1 MQYDEKLKRLKA
13 LTVLKQIPER
23 QIAALAEFLRPKE
36 LEDGAPVFE
45 EGSLGMSLYFVSTG
59 KVRISKKVAG
69 GAAKDL
75 AMLNAGEFFGE
86 AALIEDA
93 TRSATASAVGKT
105 LLFELFRGDL
115 SRWVKGNPQQAVQFF
130 AELTNAQSR
139 RLRKT
144 SNELTLHSDLASFLL
159 EPGKAGPEFMSHVL
173 ERVVPHLEGVWS
185 AAAFVKD
192 DSGSMKV
199 AAARGDGKLED
210 LAPIIGAVSGTGW
223 MDDATFQ
230 ADLTGTAG
238 SFGRLVFRAKA
249 AVGDSPR
256 EEIGRTLT
264 VVARLVATALE
275 LREK

>member
-1 MQYDEKLKRLKA
+1 MQYEEKIKRLRGLHA
-13 LTVLKQIPER
+13 LKQVPER

-36 LEDGAPVFE
+36 LEDAGVVFQ
-45 EGSLGMSLYFVSTG
+45 EGSLGMSLYFLSTG
-59 KVRISKKVAG
+59 KVRISKQVAG
-69 GAAKDL
+69 GATKEL
-75 AMLNAGEFFGE
+75 ALLSAGEFFGE
-86 AALIEDA
+86 SALIEDA
-93 TRSATASAVGKT
+93 TRSATATAVGKT

-115 SRWVKGNPQQAVQFF
+115 ARWVKANPQQAVQFF

-173 ERVVPHLEGVWS
+173 ERVVPHLEGPWS
-185 AAAFVKD
+185 AAAFVKE
-192 DSGSMKV
+192 GETLKV
-199 AAARGDGKLED
+199 VAARGDGKLEE
-210 LAPIIGAVSGTGW
+210 LAPAIAGVAGTGW

-230 ADLTGTAG
+230 ADLTGTEG
-238 SFGRLVFRAKA
+238 SFGRLVFRSKG
-249 AVGDSPR
+249 AVGDAPR

-275 LREK
+275 LRQK